1 MAEFTHESTE
11 SQEEE
16 ELQEEVLDFAPAALD
31 DSLPEV
37 EDPLQEINLGTEE
50 DPRPTFISALL
61 KGPLKNELVALLQEF
76 KDCFAWHYHEMPGLD
91 RELVE
96 HKLPI
101 KEGYLPVKQ
110 ARRRMS
116 MDTELKVKEE
126 IERLL
131 KAGFIRPAIYAD
143 WLANIVPVLKRKT
156 GAVRI
161 CVDYRNLNEASPKD
175 EYPMPMADMLVD
187 GAAHNQMLSFM
198 DGNAGYNQIMMA
210 EEDIHKT
217 AFMCPGHIGAF
228 EYTVMPFGLRNA
240 GATYQRAM
248 NSVFHDMIGH
258 SLEVYIDDVVIK
270 SPEEG
275 NHMTNLRRAFLRM
288 RRHKLKMNPKK
299 CVFGVQ
305 AGNFLGFLVHQ
316 RGIEIDKNKAKSI
329 VEALPPRNKKE
340 LQSLLGKINFLRRF
354 ISNSA
359 GKIQPFSSLLRLK
372 QEQTFKWEEQHQ
384 QAFEEIKHY
393 LSNPPVLSPPKRG
406 RPLKLYI
413 SASEVSIGSLLVQD
427 NKEGKEQAVYYLSRT
442 LTEVERKYSAIERL
456 CLALYFT
463 AVKLRHY
470 MLPYTIYIIAK
481 TDLIKYMLTRPMLR
495 GRIGKWTLAL
505 TEFAFR
511 YVPQKA
517 VKGQA
522 VADFLADHPGEEIE
536 NMDSLDIANADLLT
550 RAHTCLNN
558 PIYSVHLTPWKLYFD
573 GSKTDITSEA
583 GIVLEEP
590 LGIRHCYSF
599 QLDFQC
605 TNNRVEY
612 EALIIGLE
620 MLVELG
626 IQSVEI
632 LGDSML
638 VLKQIA
644 GEYKCLSPSL
654 AVYLV
659 AARNLLT
666 EFREATWEHIPREEN
681 FAANELAQV
690 ATGIQIP
697 EDCVQR
703 IIKIGKKSLPS
714 VLARGMEIDV
724 NSATI
729 TEDDWRNPIMTYL
742 RYPTLPSEKKV
753 RIMALNY
760 LMWNEDLVRKSKD
773 EVLLRCLRKKEYMKV
788 MGETHEG
795 ICGAHQGGRKMCW
808 LIRRYGYFW
817 PTMMKD
823 CINYSKG
830 CESCQRHGPVQQA
843 PSVPMNPVVKP
854 WPFRGW
860 AMDLIGKI
868 YPASSQ
874 QHCFIIVATDYFT
887 KWVEAKAV
895 KSTTSQEIII
905 FIEEQIIQRFGIPE
919 SITTDR
925 GSSFISREML
935 DMAEAFKFRLLQST
949 PYYAQANGQAESSNK
964 VIINIIRKMLEKN
977 PKQWH
982 EKLSETLW
990 AYRTSKREATA
1001 MTPYA
1006 LTYGHDAI
1014 LPMEIAVQSLRIA
1027 HQHDLVGEDYS
1038 QAMLLEL
1045 EGLDASRID
1054 TLNKLLAG
1062 KQAVSRAYNKRVRN
1076 KSFEEGEIVW
1086 RAVLPLGTHVAGYG
1100 KWSPTWEGPFI
1111 INQILGMGA
1120 YRLQDR
1126 DGEVHT
1132 APINGKW
1139 LKKFYPTMWDS
1150 QAVQTDPGIDTG
1162 FN

>member
-1 MAEFTHESTE
+1 
-11 SQEEE
+11 
-16 ELQEEVLDFAPAALD
+16 
-31 DSLPEV
+31 
-37 EDPLQEINLGTEE
+37 
-50 DPRPTFISALL
+50 
-61 KGPLKNELVALLQEF
+61 
-76 KDCFAWHYHEMPGLD
+76 MPGLD
-91 RELVE
+91 RKLVE

-101 KEGYLPVKQ
+101 REGYLPVKQ

-116 MDTELKVKEE
+116 METELKVKEE

-131 KAGFIRPAIYAD
+131 KAEFNRPAIYTD

-187 GAAHNQMLSFM
+187 GAAQNQMLSFM
-198 DGNAGYNQIMMA
+198 DGNAGYNQIMVA

-258 SLEVYIDDVVIK
+258 SLEVYIDDVIIKFMVAEEDIHKTAFMCPGHIGAFEYTVMPFGLRNAGATYQRAMNSVFHDMIGHSLEVYIDDVIIK
-270 SPEEG
+270 SKEAES
-275 NHMTNLRRAFLRM
+275 HVSDLRKAFQRK
-288 RRHKLKMNPKK
+288 RQHKLKMNPKK
-299 CVFGVQ
+299 CIFGVQ

-316 RGIEIDKNKAKSI
+316 KGIEVGKNKAKSI
-329 VEALPPRNKKE
+329 IEAQPPRHKKE

-372 QEQTFKWEEQHQ
+372 QEQIFKWEEQHQ

-393 LSNPPVLSPPKRG
+393 LSNPPILSPPKKG
-406 RPLKLYI
+406 RPLKLYV
-413 SASEVSIGSLLVQD
+413 SASGTSIGSLLAQD
-427 NKEGKEQAVYYLSRT
+427 NNEGKEQAVYYLSRT
-442 LTEVERKYSAIERL
+442 LIEVERNYSAIERL

-463 AVKLRHY
+463 AIKLRHY
-470 MLPYTIYIIAK
+470 MLPFTIYIIAK

-495 GRIGKWTLAL
+495 GIIGKWTLAL

-522 VADFLADHPGEEIE
+522 VAYFLADHPGEEIE
-536 NMDSLDIANADLLT
+536 NMDSLDIANVDLLT
-550 RAHTCLNN
+550 RAHVCLNN
-558 PIYSVHLTPWKLYFD
+558 PIYSIHLTPWKLYFD
-573 GSKTDITSEA
+573 GSKTDLTSGA

-590 LGIRHCYSF
+590 LGVRHCYSF

-605 TNNRVEY
+605 TNNRAEY

-620 MLVELG
+620 ILVELG
-626 IQSVEI
+626 VQSVEI
-632 LGDSML
+632 LGDSIL

-644 GEYKCLSPSL
+644 GEYKCLNPAL

-659 AARNLLT
+659 ATRNLLT

-681 FAANELAQV
+681 FAANELAQI

-703 IIKIGKKSLPS
+703 IIRVGKKSLPS
-714 VLARGMEIDV
+714 VLTRGMEVDV
-724 NSATI
+724 NSAII
-729 TEDDWRNPIMTYL
+729 TEDDWRTPIINYL
-742 RYPTLPSEKKV
+742 QYPILPSEKKV
-753 RIMALNY
+753 RIMASNY
-760 LMWNEDLVRKSKD
+760 IMWNEDLVRKSKD
-773 EVLLRCLRKKEYMKV
+773 EILLRCLGKKEYMKV

-830 CESCQRHGPVQQA
+830 CEACQRHGPIQQV

-887 KWVEAKAV
+887 KWVEAKPV
-895 KSTTSQEIII
+895 KSTTSQEIIT

-925 GSSFISREML
+925 GSSFISGDML
-935 DMAEAFKFRLLQST
+935 NMAEAFKFKLLQST

-990 AYRTSKREATA
+990 AYRTSKREATG

-1027 HQHDLVGEDYS
+1027 HQHELVGEDYN

-1062 KQAVSRAYNKRVRN
+1062 KHAVSRAYNKRVKN
-1076 KSFEEGEIVW
+1076 KSFEEGEI
-1086 RAVLPLGTHVAGYG
+1086 
-1100 KWSPTWEGPFI
+1100 
-1111 INQILGMGA
+1111 
-1120 YRLQDR
+1120 
-1126 DGEVHT
+1126 
-1132 APINGKW
+1132 
-1139 LKKFYPTMWDS
+1139 
-1150 QAVQTDPGIDTG
+1150 AVQTDPGIERQQLETVV
-1162 FN
+1162 

>member
-1 MAEFTHESTE
+1 
-11 SQEEE
+11 
-16 ELQEEVLDFAPAALD
+16 
-31 DSLPEV
+31 
-37 EDPLQEINLGTEE
+37 
-50 DPRPTFISALL
+50 
-61 KGPLKNELVALLQEF
+61 
-76 KDCFAWHYHEMPGLD
+76 MPGLD
-91 RELVE
+91 RQLVE

-101 KEGYLPVKQ
+101 KDGYLPVKQ

-143 WLANIVPVLKRKT
+143 GLANIVPVLKRKT

-175 EYPMPMADMLVD
+175 EYPMPMADMLID

-210 EEDIHKT
+210 EQDIHKT

-248 NSVFHDMIGH
+248 NSIFHDMIGH

-275 NHMTNLRRAFLRM
+275 NHISSLRNAFLRM
-288 RRHKLKMNPKK
+288 RQHKLKMNPKK

-316 RGIEIDKNKAKSI
+316 RGIEVDKNKAKSI
-329 VEALPPRNKKE
+329 MEALPPRNKKE

-384 QAFEEIKHY
+384 QAFQEIKDY

-406 RPLKLYI
+406 RPLKLYV

-442 LTEVERKYSAIERL
+442 LTEVERRYSAIERL
-456 CLALYFT
+456 CLPLYFT
-463 AVKLRHY
+463 AIKLRHY
-470 MLPYTIYIIAK
+470 MLPHTIYIIAK

-505 TEFAFR
+505 TEFTLR

-536 NMDSLDIANADLLT
+536 NMDSLDIANANLLT
-550 RAHTCLNN
+550 RAHVCLNN
-558 PIYSVHLTPWKLYFD
+558 PIYSIHLTPWKLYFD
-573 GSKTDITSEA
+573 GSKTDKASGA
-583 GIVLEEP
+583 GVVLEEP

-605 TNNRVEY
+605 TNNRAEY

-690 ATGIQIP
+690 ASGIQMP

-703 IIKIGKKSLPS
+703 IIKIGRKSLPS
-714 VLARGMEIDV
+714 VLTRGMEIEV
-724 NSATI
+724 NSALI
-729 TEDDWRNPIMTYL
+729 TKDDWRGPIMTYL
-742 RYPTLPSEKKV
+742 QYPTLPSERRV
-753 RIMALNY
+753 RIMATNY

-773 EVLLRCLRKKEYMKV
+773 EVLLRCLGKTEYMKV

-817 PTMMKD
+817 PTMLKD

-830 CESCQRHGPVQQA
+830 CEACQKHGPIQRA

-887 KWVEAKAV
+887 KWVEAKPI
-895 KSTTSQEIII
+895 KTTTSQEIIT
-905 FIEEQIIQRFGIPE
+905 FIEQQIIQRFGIPE

-925 GSSFISREML
+925 GSSFISRDML
-935 DMAEAFKFRLLQST
+935 NMAEAFKFKLLQST
-949 PYYAQANGQAESSNK
+949 PYYAQANGQVESSNK

-990 AYRTSKREATA
+990 AYRTSKREATG

-1027 HQHDLVGEDYS
+1027 HQHHLTGEDYS

-1045 EGLDASRID
+1045 EELDANLEDKSSRTRHLVTNLAQQKPRQAEFEFSQTWRPQKTQD
-1054 TLNKLLAG
+1054 ESYSSRTTLVVRSLAHQTIENSHFCPF
-1062 KQAVSRAYNKRVRN
+1062 QA
-1076 KSFEEGEIVW
+1076 GGI
-1086 RAVLPLGTHVAGYG
+1086 AVLPIQKASQSVKRTQSSAKIQLWYRFAGQP
-1100 KWSPTWEGPFI
+1100 SI
-1111 INQILGMGA
+1111 
-1120 YRLQDR
+1120 
-1126 DGEVHT
+1126 
-1132 APINGKW
+1132 
-1139 LKKFYPTMWDS
+1139 
-1150 QAVQTDPGIDTG
+1150 
-1162 FN
+1162 

>member
-1 MAEFTHESTE
+1 
-11 SQEEE
+11 
-16 ELQEEVLDFAPAALD
+16 
-31 DSLPEV
+31 
-37 EDPLQEINLGTEE
+37 
-50 DPRPTFISALL
+50 
-61 KGPLKNELVALLQEF
+61 
-76 KDCFAWHYHEMPGLD
+76 MPGLD
-91 RELVE
+91 RQLVE

-101 KEGYLPVKQ
+101 KDGYLPVKQ

-175 EYPMPMADMLVD
+175 EYPMPMADMLID

-210 EEDIHKT
+210 EQDIHKT

-248 NSVFHDMIGH
+248 NSIFHDMIGH

-275 NHMTNLRRAFLRM
+275 NHISSLRKAFLRM
-288 RRHKLKMNPKK
+288 RQHKLKMNPKK

-316 RGIEIDKNKAKSI
+316 RGIEVDKNKAKSI
-329 VEALPPRNKKE
+329 MEALPPRNKKE

-384 QAFEEIKHY
+384 QAFQEIKDY

-406 RPLKLYI
+406 RPLKLYV

-442 LTEVERKYSAIERL
+442 LTEVERRYSAIERL

-463 AVKLRHY
+463 AIKLRHY
-470 MLPYTIYIIAK
+470 MLPHTIYIIAK

-505 TEFAFR
+505 TEFTLR

-536 NMDSLDIANADLLT
+536 NMDSLDIANANLLT
-550 RAHTCLNN
+550 RAHVCLNN
-558 PIYSVHLTPWKLYFD
+558 PIYSIHLTPWKLYFD
-573 GSKTDITSEA
+573 GSKTDKASGA
-583 GIVLEEP
+583 GVVLEEP

-605 TNNRVEY
+605 TNNRAEY

-690 ATGIQIP
+690 ASGIQMP

-703 IIKIGKKSLPS
+703 IIKIGRKSLPS
-714 VLARGMEIDV
+714 VLTRGMEIEV
-724 NSATI
+724 NSALI
-729 TEDDWRNPIMTYL
+729 TKDDWRGPIMTYL
-742 RYPTLPSEKKV
+742 QYPTLPSERRV
-753 RIMALNY
+753 RIMATNY

-773 EVLLRCLRKKEYMKV
+773 EVLLRCLGKTEYMKV

-817 PTMMKD
+817 PTMLKD

-830 CESCQRHGPVQQA
+830 CEACQKHGPIQRA

-887 KWVEAKAV
+887 KWVEAKPI
-895 KSTTSQEIII
+895 KTTTSQEIIT
-905 FIEEQIIQRFGIPE
+905 FIEQQIIQRFGIPE

-925 GSSFISREML
+925 GSSFISRDML
-935 DMAEAFKFRLLQST
+935 DMAEAFKFKLLQST

-990 AYRTSKREATA
+990 AYRTSKREATG

-1027 HQHDLVGEDYS
+1027 HQHHLTGEDYS

-1045 EGLDASRID
+1045 EELDANLEDKSSRTRHLVTNLVQQKPRQAEFEFSQTWRPQKTQD
-1054 TLNKLLAG
+1054 ESYSSRTTLVVRSLAHQTIENSHFCPF
-1062 KQAVSRAYNKRVRN
+1062 QA
-1076 KSFEEGEIVW
+1076 GGI
-1086 RAVLPLGTHVAGYG
+1086 AVLPIQKASQSV
-1100 KWSPTWEGPFI
+1100 
-1111 INQILGMGA
+1111 
-1120 YRLQDR
+1120 
-1126 DGEVHT
+1126 
-1132 APINGKW
+1132 
-1139 LKKFYPTMWDS
+1139 KKT
-1150 QAVQTDPGIDTG
+1150 
-1162 FN
+1162 

>member
-61 KGPLKNELVALLQEF
+61 KEPLKNELVALLQEF

-126 IERLL
+126 IEKLL

-275 NHMTNLRRAFLRM
+275 NHMTNLRRPFLRM
-288 RRHKLKMNPKK
+288 RQHKLKMNPKK

-316 RGIEIDKNKAKSI
+316 RGIEIDKNKTKSI
-329 VEALPPRNKKE
+329 IEALPPRNKKE

-442 LTEVERKYSAIERL
+442 LTEVERKYS
-456 CLALYFT
+456 
-463 AVKLRHY
+463 
-470 MLPYTIYIIAK
+470 
-481 TDLIKYMLTRPMLR
+481 
-495 GRIGKWTLAL
+495 
-505 TEFAFR
+505 
-511 YVPQKA
+511 
-517 VKGQA
+517 
-522 VADFLADHPGEEIE
+522 
-536 NMDSLDIANADLLT
+536 LDIANADLLT

-573 GSKTDITSEA
+573 GSKTDITSGA

-605 TNNRVEY
+605 TNNRAEY

-620 MLVELG
+620 ILVELG

-773 EVLLRCLRKKEYMKV
+773 EVLLRCLGKKEYMKV

-854 WPFRGW
+854 RPFRGW

-905 FIEEQIIQRFGIPE
+905 FMEEQIIQRFGIPE

-990 AYRTSKREATA
+990 AYRTSKREATG

-1045 EGLDASRID
+1045 EGLDAARID

-1086 RAVLPLGTHVAGYG
+1086 KAVLPLGTHVAGYG

-1111 INQILGMGA
+1111 ISQILGMGA

-1162 FN
+1162 VN